1 MREIYK
7 HMNGTDQW
15 NYEMEIFPQIV
26 RYHRIYE
33 LIGNDLIIYLDYW
46 IGISA
51 IRYTFNILKLSP
63 NGNQLCF
70 FPLLEVKSYI
80 EITTTTLQTHIL

>member
-51 IRYTFNILKLSP
+51 IRYTFNIVKIISKWKSALFLSFIRSKKL
-63 NGNQLCF
+63 
-70 FPLLEVKSYI
+70 Y
-80 EITTTTLQTHIL
+80 